1 MVVSS
6 IQFNR
11 ELQQD
16 LASKG
21 RKRPR
26 SKYYGGYSEEGT
38 CTPRRVD
45 SALQQHTDVELSIL
59 RTLMKE
65 FSVV

>member
-1 MVVSS
+1 MVLSS
-6 IQFNR
+6 IPFNR

-26 SKYYGGYSEEGT
+26 SKYYESYSEEGT
-38 CTPRRVD
+38 CTPRRID
-45 SALQQHTDVELSIL
+45 SALLQHTDVELSVF
-59 RTLMKE
+59 RTLVKE
-65 FSVV
+65 LLVV